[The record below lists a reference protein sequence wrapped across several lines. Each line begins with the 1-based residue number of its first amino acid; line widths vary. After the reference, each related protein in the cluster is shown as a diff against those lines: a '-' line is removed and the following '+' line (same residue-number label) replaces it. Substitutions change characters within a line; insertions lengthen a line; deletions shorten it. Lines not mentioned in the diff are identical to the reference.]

1 MSVADV
7 FHRINNGAWL
17 NGKLCVERGIV
28 CQHVDAVKTTGSRKQ
43 MSTDSGLLEVR

>member
-1 MSVADV
+1 LGETAPVPW
-7 FHRINNGAWL
+7 FGWL

-28 CQHVDAVKTTGSRKQ
+28 CQHVDDAKNTESWKQ